1 MNRLRSLLPLL
12 LLILVGASLFASGVL
27 DHFGPAAIAAERH
40 ALQLQIAQHPL
51 LSAAI
56 HVGIITAAISTGIPG
71 GVVLILAGGMLFGAV
86 LGTVLSSIG
95 VFLGAAVLYGAS
107 RFAFG
112 GPAGARAPALV
123 DRLRQGYHAHPLSY
137 TFFLRLVPLF
147 PFGGVTV
154 ALAWLRCPPWLFLL
168 ATGVGGTLTTSM
180 ESLLGAGL
188 AKNLAEKGTIDEH
201 LLADPWFI
209 APLFAMGLLALL
221 PVVLNRRRK
230 PPANPSPPPTQPS
243 P

>member
-12 LLILVGASLFASGVL
+12 LLVLVGAGLFASGVL
-27 DHFGPAAIAAERH
+27 DRFGPAGIAAERH
-40 ALQLQIAQHPL
+40 ELQQQIAQHPL

-56 HVGIITAAISTGIPG
+56 HVGIVTAAISTGIPG
-71 GVVLILAGGMLFGAV
+71 AVVLILAGGMLFGAV
-86 LGTVLSSIG
+86 LGTALSSVG

-112 GPAGARAPALV
+112 GPSGARAPALV
-123 DRLRQGYHAHPLSY
+123 ERLRQGYHAHPLSY
-137 TFFLRLVPLF
+137 TFFLRLVPVF

-154 ALAWLRCPPWLFLL
+154 GLAWLRCPPWLFLL

-188 AKNLAEKGTIDEH
+188 AKNLAENGAIDSH
-201 LLADPWFI
+201 LLADPWFVV
-209 APLFAMGLLALL
+209 PMFAMALLALL
-221 PVVLNRRRK
+221 PIVLNRRRK
-230 PPANPSPPPTQPS
+230 PAEPQSNSPQSPP
-243 P
+243 

>member
-12 LLILVGASLFASGVL
+12 LLILVGVGLFASGVL
-27 DHFGPAAIAAERH
+27 DHFGPAGIAAERH
-40 ALQLQIAQHPL
+40 ELQLQIAQRPL

-56 HVGIITAAISTGIPG
+56 HVGIVAAAISTGIPG
-71 GVVLILAGGMLFGAV
+71 TVVLILAGGMLFGAV
-86 LGTVLSSIG
+86 LGAVLSSIG
-95 VFLGAAVLYGAS
+95 VFVGAAVLYGAS

-112 GPAGARAPALV
+112 GPSGARAPALV
-123 DRLRQGYHAHPLSY
+123 ERLRQGYHTHPLSY
-137 TFFLRLVPLF
+137 TFFLRLVPVF

-154 ALAWLRCPPWLFLL
+154 ALAWLRCPSWLFLL

-188 AKNLAEKGTIDEH
+188 AKNLSDDGAIDSH

-209 APLFAMGLLALL
+209 VPMCTMALLALL
-221 PVVLNRRRK
+221 PIVLNRRRR
-230 PPANPSPPPTQPS
+230 PAGASTDSPPGP
-243 P
+243 